1 MNNTDI
7 VTKID
12 EELLNELTKLGTLD
26 PNADEAKDLIKN
38 IQALHQMRVKE
49 KDLSIEDS
57 KIQND
62 YYLNQRKLDIDEL
75 KASNDNK
82 IEDSKIQN
90 DYYLNQRKL
99 DIDELKASNDNKNER
114 IRARDARILQLVGFG
129 VTLGTFAIGWGLR
142 SKWLAKGFKFEE
154 TGTFSSKTMM
164 ECFKE
169 VFKKN

>member
-1 MNNTDI
+1 MNNTNI

-49 KDLSIEDS
+49 KDLS
-57 KIQND
+57 
-62 YYLNQRKLDIDEL
+62 
-75 KASNDNK
+75 

>member
-38 IQALHQMRVKE
+38 IQALHQMRIKE
-49 KDLSIEDS
+49 KDLS
-57 KIQND
+57 
-62 YYLNQRKLDIDEL
+62 
-75 KASNDNK
+75 

>member
-82 IEDSKIQN
+82 
-90 DYYLNQRKL
+90 
-99 DIDELKASNDNKNER
+99 NER
-114 IRARDARILQLVGFG
+114 IKARDARILQLVGFG

>member
-82 IEDSKIQN
+82 
-90 DYYLNQRKL
+90 
-99 DIDELKASNDNKNER
+99 NER

-142 SKWLAKGFKFEE
+142 STWLAKGFKFEE

>member
-7 VTKID
+7 ITKID

-49 KDLSIEDS
+49 KDLS
-57 KIQND
+57 
-62 YYLNQRKLDIDEL
+62 
-75 KASNDNK
+75 

>member
-49 KDLSIEDS
+49 KDLG
-57 KIQND
+57 
-62 YYLNQRKLDIDEL
+62 
-75 KASNDNK
+75 

>member
-26 PNADEAKDLIKN
+26 PNADEAKDLITN

-49 KDLSIEDS
+49 KDLS
-57 KIQND
+57 
-62 YYLNQRKLDIDEL
+62 
-75 KASNDNK
+75 

-154 TGTFSSKTMM
+154 KGTFSSKTMM

>member
-82 IEDSKIQN
+82 
-90 DYYLNQRKL
+90 
-99 DIDELKASNDNKNER
+99 NER

-129 VTLGTFAIGWGLR
+129 VTLGSFAIGWGLR

>member
-62 YYLNQRKLDIDEL
+62 YYLD
-75 KASNDNK
+75 
-82 IEDSKIQN
+82 
-90 DYYLNQRKL
+90 QRKL

>member
-1 MNNTDI
+1 MNNADI

-12 EELLNELTKLGTLD
+12 EELLNELTTLGTLD

-49 KDLSIEDS
+49 KDLS
-57 KIQND
+57 
-62 YYLNQRKLDIDEL
+62 
-75 KASNDNK
+75 

>member
-49 KDLSIEDS
+49 KDL
-57 KIQND
+57 
-62 YYLNQRKLDIDEL
+62 R
-75 KASNDNK
+75 

>member
-49 KDLSIEDS
+49 KNLSIEDS

-82 IEDSKIQN
+82 
-90 DYYLNQRKL
+90 
-99 DIDELKASNDNKNER
+99 NEQ

>member
-57 KIQND
+57 KT
-62 YYLNQRKLDIDEL
+62 
-75 KASNDNK
+75 
-82 IEDSKIQN
+82 QN

>member
-57 KIQND
+57 K
-62 YYLNQRKLDIDEL
+62 
-75 KASNDNK
+75 S
-82 IEDSKIQN
+82 QN

>member
-12 EELLNELTKLGTLD
+12 EELLNELAKLGTLD

-49 KDLSIEDS
+49 KDLS
-57 KIQND
+57 
-62 YYLNQRKLDIDEL
+62 
-75 KASNDNK
+75 

-169 VFKKN
+169 VLRRIK

>member
-49 KDLSIEDS
+49 KDLS
-57 KIQND
+57 
-62 YYLNQRKLDIDEL
+62 
-75 KASNDNK
+75 

-169 VFKKN
+169 VLRRIK

>member
-62 YYLNQRKLDIDEL
+62 YYLNQRKL
-75 KASNDNK
+75 N
-82 IEDSKIQN
+82 
-90 DYYLNQRKL
+90 
-99 DIDELKASNDNKNER
+99 IDELKASNDNKNER

>member
-82 IEDSKIQN
+82 
-90 DYYLNQRKL
+90 
-99 DIDELKASNDNKNER
+99 NEW

>member
-82 IEDSKIQN
+82 
-90 DYYLNQRKL
+90 
-99 DIDELKASNDNKNER
+99 NER

-142 SKWLAKGFKFEE
+142 SRWLTKGFKFEE

>member
-75 KASNDNK
+75 KASNDN
-82 IEDSKIQN
+82 N
-90 DYYLNQRKL
+90 
-99 DIDELKASNDNKNER
+99 NER

-129 VTLGTFAIGWGLR
+129 VTFGTFAIGWGLR

>member
-12 EELLNELTKLGTLD
+12 EELLNELTKLSTLD
-26 PNADEAKDLIKN
+26 PNADEAKDLIKS

-49 KDLSIEDS
+49 KDL
-57 KIQND
+57 N
-62 YYLNQRKLDIDEL
+62 
-75 KASNDNK
+75 

>member
-12 EELLNELTKLGTLD
+12 EELLNELAKLGTLD

-38 IQALHQMRVKE
+38 IQTLHQMRVKE
-49 KDLSIEDS
+49 KDLS
-57 KIQND
+57 
-62 YYLNQRKLDIDEL
+62 
-75 KASNDNK
+75 

>member
-12 EELLNELTKLGTLD
+12 EELLNELTKLGMLD

-49 KDLSIEDS
+49 KDLS
-57 KIQND
+57 
-62 YYLNQRKLDIDEL
+62 
-75 KASNDNK
+75 

>member
-57 KIQND
+57 KIQN
-62 YYLNQRKLDIDEL
+62 E
-75 KASNDNK
+75 
-82 IEDSKIQN
+82 
-90 DYYLNQRKL
+90 YYLNQRKL

>member
-57 KIQND
+57 KIQ
-62 YYLNQRKLDIDEL
+62 K
-75 KASNDNK
+75 
-82 IEDSKIQN
+82 

>member
-12 EELLNELTKLGTLD
+12 EELRNELTKLGTLD

-49 KDLSIEDS
+49 KDLS
-57 KIQND
+57 
-62 YYLNQRKLDIDEL
+62 
-75 KASNDNK
+75 

>member
-26 PNADEAKDLIKN
+26 HNADEAKDLIKN

-49 KDLSIEDS
+49 KDLS
-57 KIQND
+57 
-62 YYLNQRKLDIDEL
+62 
-75 KASNDNK
+75 

>member
-26 PNADEAKDLIKN
+26 SNADEAKDLIKN

-49 KDLSIEDS
+49 KDLS
-57 KIQND
+57 
-62 YYLNQRKLDIDEL
+62 
-75 KASNDNK
+75 

>member
-12 EELLNELTKLGTLD
+12 EELLTELTKLGTLD

-49 KDLSIEDS
+49 KDLS
-57 KIQND
+57 
-62 YYLNQRKLDIDEL
+62 
-75 KASNDNK
+75 

>member
-49 KDLSIEDS
+49 NDLS
-57 KIQND
+57 
-62 YYLNQRKLDIDEL
+62 
-75 KASNDNK
+75 

>member
-57 KIQND
+57 KN
-62 YYLNQRKLDIDEL
+62 
-75 KASNDNK
+75 
-82 IEDSKIQN
+82 QN

>member
-7 VTKID
+7 VMKID

-49 KDLSIEDS
+49 KDLS
-57 KIQND
+57 
-62 YYLNQRKLDIDEL
+62 
-75 KASNDNK
+75 

>member
-57 KIQND
+57 KN
-62 YYLNQRKLDIDEL
+62 
-75 KASNDNK
+75 
-82 IEDSKIQN
+82 QN

-154 TGTFSSKTMM
+154 TGTLSSKTMM

>member
-82 IEDSKIQN
+82 
-90 DYYLNQRKL
+90 
-99 DIDELKASNDNKNER
+99 NEQ
-114 IRARDARILQLVGFG
+114 IKARDARILQLVGFG

>member
-26 PNADEAKDLIKN
+26 PNADETKDLIKN

-49 KDLSIEDS
+49 KDLS
-57 KIQND
+57 
-62 YYLNQRKLDIDEL
+62 
-75 KASNDNK
+75 

>member
-1 MNNTDI
+1 MNNTESI

-12 EELLNELTKLGTLD
+12 EELLNELTKLGMLD

-49 KDLSIEDS
+49 KDLCIEVS
-57 KIQND
+57 KI
-62 YYLNQRKLDIDEL
+62 L
-75 KASNDNK
+75 
-82 IEDSKIQN
+82 N

-114 IRARDARILQLVGFG
+114 IRARDARILQLVGFS

>member
-49 KDLSIEDS
+49 KDL
-57 KIQND
+57 N
-62 YYLNQRKLDIDEL
+62 
-75 KASNDNK
+75 

>member
-12 EELLNELTKLGTLD
+12 EELLNELAKLGTLD

-49 KDLSIEDS
+49 KDLS
-57 KIQND
+57 
-62 YYLNQRKLDIDEL
+62 
-75 KASNDNK
+75 

>member
-12 EELLNELTKLGTLD
+12 EELLNELTKLGTLG

-49 KDLSIEDS
+49 KDLS
-57 KIQND
+57 
-62 YYLNQRKLDIDEL
+62 
-75 KASNDNK
+75 

>member
-82 IEDSKIQN
+82 
-90 DYYLNQRKL
+90 
-99 DIDELKASNDNKNER
+99 NER
-114 IRARDARILQLVGFG
+114 IRTRDARILQLVGFG

-169 VFKKN
+169 VFKKFHSIKKYIYF